1 MTPDEMMPHLLS
13 GDWALFITGAALLS
27 WIVGY
32 ALLRAIAAMSLMLR
46 QEMARHGSAELPGIH
61 GNPDARRWV
70 PALCAISSALVA
82 GRFGFGWTS
91 LWALVL
97 LWALL
102 ILIFIDLETLLLPD
116 RVTLPLLW
124 VGLLVNSFDALTD
137 LHSAVWGAMAGYALL
152 WLVYWLYWGLTRRE
166 GLGYGDLKLL
176 AALGAWLGW
185 QALPAVLLLASVS
198 GVAMGLFWVWRGGH
212 SRHTPIPFGPFLAA
226 AGYGV
231 MLWGKGGL
239 P

>member
-1 MTPDEMMPHLLS
+1 MLPPFS
-13 GDWALFITGAALLS
+13 GGPAFFIAGAALLG
-27 WIVGY
+27 WAVGHALARVITAMSG
-32 ALLRAIAAMSLMLR
+32 ALLR
-46 QEMARHGSAELPGIH
+46 EMAQLGTAEQLPGIQ
-61 GNPDARRWV
+61 GSPDARKWV
-70 PALCAISSALVA
+70 PTLGAISSALVA
-82 GRFGFGWTS
+82 GRYGLEWTS
-91 LWALVL
+91 VWALVL

-102 ILIFIDLETLLLPD
+102 ILIFVDLETLLLPD

-124 VGLLVNSFDALTD
+124 AGLLVNSFGVLTD

-152 WLVYWLYWGLTRRE
+152 WLVYWLYWWVTRRE
-166 GLGYGDLKLL
+166 GLGYGDFKLL

-185 QALPAVLLLASVS
+185 QALPSVLLLASVS
-198 GVAMGLFWVWRGGH
+198 GVAMGLFWIWRGGH